1 MARRTS
7 YPVTV
12 RFQSTDAA
20 VAALAHP
27 RIYAPASTVPVTLG
41 ELRDLYA
48 IRRRGRQLR
57 RLVRKLVKELRD
69 ARADHA
75 ALAADVA
82 EDAQLALLSQ
92 LYDRAFPPG
101 CSSSAA

>member
-12 RFQSTDAA
+12 RFQSAA
-20 VAALAHP
+20 AAEVGIAYP
-27 RIYAPASTVPVTLG
+27 RVYAPDSTVPITLG
-41 ELRDLYA
+41 ELRSLYA
-48 IRRRGRQLR
+48 VRRRTRQLR
-57 RLVRKLVKELRD
+57 RLVRQLVKELRD

-82 EDAQLALLSQ
+82 EDAQLVLLSQ
-92 LYDRAFPPG
+92 LYDRAFPP
-101 CSSSAA
+101 AA